1 VTTIKTPKEFDE
13 QNYYFYIT
21 LVNQGYWVIGC
32 TLGVLLGDLVE
43 FNTEGMDFALTAL
56 FIVLVIEQW
65 KNIRDILPFMIA
77 TLSSIFVL
85 ILFPSQML
93 VGSIMLSISILITIR
108 VIKNKSYG

>member
-1 VTTIKTPKEFDE
+1 
-13 QNYYFYIT
+13 
-21 LVNQGYWVIGC
+21 
-32 TLGVLLGDLVE
+32 
-43 FNTEGMDFALTAL
+43 MDFALTAL